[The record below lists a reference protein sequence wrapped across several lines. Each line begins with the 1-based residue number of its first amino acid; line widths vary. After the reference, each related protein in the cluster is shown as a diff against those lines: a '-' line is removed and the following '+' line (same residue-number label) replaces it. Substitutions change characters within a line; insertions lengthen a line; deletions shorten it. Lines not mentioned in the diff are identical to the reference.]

1 MRSLLCVMAA
11 LFHLGSTFCQDG
23 PEPKPDRI
31 WVGPMPFISGREIRR
46 DYFSILTDP
55 AAWPTV
61 LARTDVFKSYIM
73 MPPRDPL
80 PGEEEPQLSDE
91 QLEAL
96 AAFMRER
103 GVRTAFE
110 VGGLRI
116 TDRVFGPF
124 AGEKCARIELTHL
137 RRWMDCGGSV
147 DYLTT
152 DHAIM
157 MNMRGAGFTGP
168 GVSPVRPGNMSM
180 GELIGELADYFE
192 TMRQEIPG
200 VKFGVIES
208 LGFFHITGPDGREY
222 PRTDPQLP
230 VWKFDAFIDELLAAM
245 KEKDQTLDH
254 FHIDFGYEGV
264 RHDGRDRGE
273 LDFGRILGVEQAV
286 HARGVKTGVIINAY
300 HDRSVAEPDPIAA
313 SREAYENTLA
323 FTRGYLAAG
332 GKSEH
337 IIIQTWQPYPDVT
350 GPEDRLHT
358 VLNIARDVLALIP
371 NAQ

>member
-1 MRSLLCVMAA
+1 MPSSWSVIAILLASA
-11 LFHLGSTFCQDG
+11 SAFCQDVPA
-23 PEPKPDRI
+23 PEADRI
-31 WVGPMPFISGREIRR
+31 WVGPMPFITGREIRR
-46 DYFSILTDP
+46 DYFSTLTNP

-73 MPPRDPL
+73 VPPRDPL
-80 PGEEEPQLSDE
+80 PGEDQPQSSDE
-91 QLEAL
+91 ELRGL
-96 AAFMRER
+96 AAFMRQR
-103 GVRTAFE
+103 GIKIAFE

-116 TDRVFGPF
+116 TDRLFGPL
-124 AGEKCARIELTHL
+124 AGEKYAQTELTHL
-137 RRWMDCGGSV
+137 RRWIDCGGSV

-168 GVSPVRPGNMSM
+168 GVSPERPGNMSM
-180 GELIGELADYFE
+180 SELIRELVIYFE
-192 TMRQEIPG
+192 TMRQAIPG

-208 LGFFHITGPDGREY
+208 LGFFHIIGPDGREY
-222 PRTDPQLP
+222 PRTDPLLP
-230 VWKFDAFIDELLAAM
+230 VWKFDAFMDELLAAM
-245 KEKDQTLDH
+245 KDKDLTLDH

-264 RHDGRDRGE
+264 RFDGRNRGE

-286 HARGVKTGVIINAY
+286 HARGIKAGVIINAF
-300 HDRSVAEPDPIAA
+300 HDRSVQEPDPATA

-337 IIIQTWQPYPDVT
+337 IILQTWQPYPDVT
-350 GPEDRLHT
+350 GPEDRPHT
-358 VLNIARDVLALIP
+358 VLNIARDVLGLIP
-371 NAQ
+371 NAE